1 MSFDPTVALFGG
13 MFALLFLGAPLA
25 VAFALIGMII
35 ITSEQLG
42 VMAIPINVYSGIS
55 KYSLLALPVF
65 ILAGLLFE
73 RAGIAIRLVRVAQ
86 AIIGNRN
93 GGLGLVAILVCMFL
107 GGISGSGPADAAA
120 VAAVLMPAMARQGYP
135 PPFSA
140 GLIAA
145 AGSTAILI
153 PPSVAFIIYTV
164 LMQGVSVPALF
175 AAGIVPGLLA
185 GMSLMIPTVWLARR
199 NGWGG
204 GQGEEKLDAWAC
216 LKDASWGLLAPVV
229 VLGGMRSGLFTPTEA
244 AVIAAVYGLAVGM
257 FIYRTLTLRTLWEAI
272 SEAAEMSAVVMIIVA
287 LVSIFAHAGSAL
299 GSFES
304 LAQAMVAVT
313 DSSAVAI
320 LMIMIF
326 LMIAGMFLDAI
337 SIYLVFIPVFAPIAK
352 AFGWDLVW
360 FGVVMTMCLAIG
372 QFTPPMAVN
381 LMLTAKVGNVRMED
395 TVPWVLVMVASMSI
409 AVLAVIFMPGLALWL
424 PRTFGF
430 N

>member
-1 MSFDPTVALFGG
+1 MWFDPTVLLFVG

-25 VAFALIGMII
+25 VAFGLIGMII
-35 ITSEQLG
+35 ITGEQLG

-65 ILAGLLFE
+65 ILAGMLFE

-86 AIIGNRN
+86 ALIGNRK

-120 VAAVLMPAMARQGYP
+120 VAAVLMPAMVRQGYP
-135 PPFSA
+135 APFSV

-145 AGSTAILI
+145 AGSTATLI
-153 PPSVAFIIYTV
+153 PPSVAFILYTV
-164 LMQGVSVPALF
+164 LMQGVSVSSLF

-185 GMSLMIPTVWLARR
+185 GLSLMIPTVWLARR
-199 NGWGG
+199 HGWGG
-204 GQGEEKLDAWAC
+204 DQDGEKLSVWKC
-216 LKDASWGLLAPVV
+216 LGEASWGLLAPVV

-257 FIYRTLTLRTLWEAI
+257 FVYRTLTLRTLWETTR
-272 SEAAEMSAVVMIIVA
+272 EAAEMSAVVMIIVA
-287 LVSIFAHAGSAL
+287 LVSIFAHAGSAI
-299 GSFES
+299 GSFEA

-313 DSSAVAI
+313 DSGTVAI
-320 LMIMIF
+320 LMIMAF
-326 LMIAGMFLDAI
+326 LLIAGMFLDAI
-337 SIYLVFIPVFAPIAK
+337 SVYLVFIPVFAPIAK

-381 LMLTAKVGNVRMED
+381 LMVAAKVGNVRMED
-395 TVPWVLVMVASMSI
+395 TVPWVLIMVASMSI
-409 AVLAVIFMPGLALWL
+409 AVLAVALMPDLALWL

-430 N
+430 